1 MKPGLP
7 PANNSGTAK
16 VILLLSIIVCLFI
29 IAGQTLDVYHFA
41 VTGAIFEILWLPCL
55 ALTFILPILA
65 IVFLVKEKF
74 TLRSFY
80 LYSILIFV
88 LNMLLLFLG

>member
-1 MKPGLP
+1 
-7 PANNSGTAK
+7 
-16 VILLLSIIVCLFI
+16 
-29 IAGQTLDVYHFA
+29 
-41 VTGAIFEILWLPCL
+41 
-55 ALTFILPILA
+55 
-65 IVFLVKEKF
+65 VKEKF